1 MTKRYGKFLRQIG
14 KRHYSHL
21 IKAMRI
27 TSKHYKDRNML
38 TYNEGGEYDDESHD
52 YEYDDDNYEY
62 EF

>member
-1 MTKRYGKFLRQIG
+1 MTKRYGEFLRQIG

-21 IKAMRI
+21 IKAMGI

-38 TYNEGGEYDDESHD
+38 TYNEGGEYDD
-52 YEYDDDNYEY
+52 DNYEY